1 MRAGHPIRAFHKRC
15 HDIRPYSFAPA
26 FEAVTAYS
34 YNPSYNDDY
43 LRAKRI
49 SNIAARRLCWII
61 LHKLPEEVCNIITE
75 HIVLELATVGLREI
89 LSPLKSIKK
98 TSYELDLNK
107 DIYVAYQ
114 AIEGVTYIR
123 RLSNE
128 KTDDKARLIHK
139 ASENQKLR
147 PVYVAFDHFGVRDVY
162 FENPPDDC
170 LIWAGSPP
178 YWINVSVTEMPLMCT
193 HDVGFCS
200 IYPLC

>member
-1 MRAGHPIRAFHKRC
+1 MRAGNPIRAFHKRC
-15 HDIRPYSFAPA
+15 HDIRPYSSSPT
-26 FEAVTAYS
+26 FEAATAYS

-49 SNIAARRLCWII
+49 RNIAARRLCWII

-75 HIVLELATVGLREI
+75 HIVLELATIGLREI

-114 AIEGVTYIR
+114 AIEGVSYIR

-128 KTDDKARLIHK
+128 KIDDKARLIQE
-139 ASENQKLR
+139 ASETQNLT

-162 FENPPDDC
+162 FEKPPDDC
-170 LIWAGSPP
+170 STWAGSPP
-178 YWINVSVTEMPLMCT
+178 YWINVSVAEMPLICT
-193 HDVGFCS
+193 HDVGF
-200 IYPLC
+200 